1 MAFHGRFSKIT
12 ALALTTVFLLSA
24 FPSGLVNALGI
35 VEKAPVQLAVVS
47 DIHYYPQIL
56 MGDKGEAWKA
66 YSENNGRQFT
76 QANGLIDSAL
86 YAIGKHSAENGL
98 KYMLIPGDLTKD
110 GEYEGHTEL
119 AARLERFENETGIQ
133 VLVINGNHDINNRN
147 TTSFKKGVE
156 EACRQTRPEEFRSI
170 YKNLGY
176 DLAYHTYTPPAG
188 EQAGMLS
195 YSVRLDGG
203 YRLLALDVCKYTG
216 DATSDGEDQHETG
229 GYISESLMAWAL
241 DEAAQAQSAGETV
254 ITMTHHNLINQFE
267 IQQSMFQSFV
277 VDNWMQVAETL
288 ADAGV
293 HFNFSGHMHGNNIV
307 SHVSDNGQVIYDCLT
322 ASLTG
327 YPNTF
332 REVRFDNTS
341 KTVKAAFE
349 TFDADC
355 EQPIEA
361 EGTVYDKPYKNTFSF
376 GKTYGKDG
384 LAKFGVGA
392 AGAYLGK
399 TFRSIEEQGGLFNFL
414 MNSGFDMEGMINNL
428 INGGLTVGDYE
439 VFTSKNLL
447 SFIEDLAGQLDEVYI
462 SQPQK
467 LLDVVYSAAEKLTNF
482 PVSDYPCTKFI
493 DTLGF
498 GDASKPGT
506 LEDAAYSVLSY
517 QFSGD
522 EDISGDLFIQDTI
535 DYFRNRGGAEAFYHV
550 LKDVAIHDIIEDSVL
565 AVLDFNPGTLLPKDT
580 ALYVVGVFLDLL
592 IEAVFPQDS
601 SYLNIINTIL
611 GILPDNLDSIS
622 DIVDY
627 AAGEYLT
634 QSQFD
639 SLGYTIAGIIN
650 CLVEDNDP
658 AFRSDL
664 NVTLSYA
671 GRVPVV
677 PTAADY
683 RLPSHIAVTFG
694 DDTGTTRNIRWFT
707 KYSVTGSDIEL
718 VPFSENPVF
727 TGSPTA
733 GTGITGKSEKVT
745 KGFPGADFGIAGFL
759 NYTFTLVRHSV
770 SLTGLEPGKK
780 YAYRVGDAARGWWS
794 DTGVIETADGSDSFT
809 FFHMTDEQSQND
821 RQYRTWANTVSA
833 AFELFPQ
840 SKFILS
846 SGDQTDNPA
855 NIRQWKWLFDSA
867 AGDLTNTAFM
877 PTAGNHEDEGFAL
890 DENFL
895 LPAAPDQ
902 DRETGVYYSFDY
914 NNAHFMVLNTND
926 AGPGGAL
933 GDAQLEWLKNDAA
946 QSDAQWKIVSL
957 HKAMYSNG
965 SHYDDSDVKALR
977 KQLGSL
983 MPDLGIDLVLQGH
996 DHVYLRTDAMDG
1008 NKIVKSSQKNISFDG
1023 RDYVAKVEPAG
1034 SIYVISAC
1042 AGVKNYRPKNTFMTD
1057 LLFPRAESVVEV
1069 DRPVFSAVRIDGSS
1083 LYFDAFSVDGGET
1096 RRIDSFAVQKADITE
1111 NPLEPRIETPGG
1123 ETDNGGSEP
1132 SETDNTVEPT
1142 AAPLPVDSAAEADT
1156 AAQTMTPPDTGNAGL
1171 RIYACVFLTGTA
1183 CLIFAVAFKK
1193 KSRGIPAG

>member
-1 MAFHGRFSKIT
+1 MAFHRRFSKIT
-12 ALALTTVFLLSA
+12 ALALAMVFLLSA
-24 FPSGLVNALGI
+24 LPAGVVNALGS
-35 VEKAPVQLAVVS
+35 VQKAPVQLAVLS
-47 DIHYYPQIL
+47 DIHYYPQSL
-56 MGDKGEAWKA
+56 MGDKGEAWQTYCEKNA
-66 YSENNGRQFT
+66 RQFT
-76 QANGLIDSAL
+76 QGSAIIDAALGAIDLHAEKNGC
-86 YAIGKHSAENGL
+86 
-98 KYMLIPGDLTKD
+98 KYLLIPGDMTKD

-147 TTSFKKGVE
+147 TTSFKRGVQ
-156 EACRQTRPEEFRSI
+156 EACRQTRPAEFRSI

-229 GYISESLMAWAL
+229 GSISESLMAWAL
-241 DEAAQAQSAGETV
+241 EEIAEAQSAGETV
-254 ITMTHHNLINQFE
+254 IGMMHHNLVNQFE
-267 IQQSMFQSFV
+267 IEQSMFQSFV
-277 VDNWMQVAETL
+277 VDNWMQAAEKL
-288 ADAGV
+288 ADAGM
-293 HFNFSGHMHGNNIV
+293 HFNFSGHMHGNNIA
-307 SHVSDNGQVIYDCLT
+307 SHISDNGQVMYDCLS

-332 REVRFDNTS
+332 REVRFDNTGD
-341 KTVKAAFE
+341 TIKATYE
-349 TFDADC
+349 IFDADC
-355 EQPIEA
+355 ETPIEA
-361 EGTVYDKPYKNTFSF
+361 EGVVYGRPYKNTYSF
-376 GKTYGKDG
+376 GKTYGQNG
-384 LAKFGVGA
+384 LAKFGVDMA
-392 AGAYLGK
+392 DTYLTK
-399 TFRSIEEQGGLFNFL
+399 TLRSIEEQGGLYEFL
-414 MNSGFDMEGMINNL
+414 MNSELDLEAKVDNL
-428 INGGLTVGDYE
+428 INGGLTIGDYE

-467 LLDVVYSAAEKLTNF
+467 LLDVLYAAALKLTSF

-498 GDASKPGT
+498 GDATKPGT

-550 LKDVAIHDIIEDSVL
+550 LKDVVINDILEDSIL
-565 AVLDFNPGTLLPKDT
+565 GVLDFNPGTLLPKDT

-592 IEAVFPQDS
+592 VEAVFPHDS

-611 GILPDNLDSIS
+611 GIMPDNLDSIS

-639 SLGYTIAGIIN
+639 SLGYTIAGIVN
-650 CLVEDNDP
+650 CLVEDHDP

-664 NVTLSYA
+664 NVTLTYS

-694 DDTGTTRNIRWFT
+694 DDAGTTRNIRWFT

-727 TGSPTA
+727 TGSPTTGPGIACA
-733 GTGITGKSEKVT
+733 GEKVI
-745 KGFPGADFGIAGFL
+745 KGYPGADFGIAGFL

-794 DTGVIETADGSDSFT
+794 DTGVIETANGSDSFT

-821 RQYRTWANTVSA
+821 RQYATWANTVNA

-867 AGDLTNTAFM
+867 AGDLMNTAFM
-877 PTAGNHEDEGFAL
+877 PTAGNHEDEGFVL

-946 QSDAQWKIVSL
+946 QSNAQWKIVSL

-1008 NKIVKSSQKNISFDG
+1008 NKIVKSASKNISFDG
-1023 RDYVAKVEPAG
+1023 RDYEAKIEPAG

-1042 AGVKNYRPKNTFMTD
+1042 AGVKNYKVKNAASTD
-1057 LLFPRAESVVEV
+1057 LLFPRAQSIVEV
-1069 DRPVFSAVRIDGSS
+1069 DSPVFSAIRIDGSS
-1083 LYFDAFSVDGGET
+1083 MYFDAFSVDGGDT
-1096 RRIDSFAVQKADITE
+1096 RRIDSFAVEKADTAV
-1111 NPLEPRIETPGG
+1111 NPLEPRTLSG
-1123 ETDNGGSEP
+1123 ETDNGDAEP
-1132 SETDNTVEPT
+1132 SGTDNAGEPTVAPLTVDSASETDTI
-1142 AAPLPVDSAAEADT
+1142 AEAV
-1156 AAQTMTPPDTGNAGL
+1156 TPPDTGNTGS
-1171 RIYACVFLTGTA
+1171 RIYAYVFLTGMV
-1183 CLIFAVAFKK
+1183 CFVFAVAFKK